1 MCNSE
6 RKMQVHPVHPARD
19 SERSEYSISDYSKN
33 DPRSH
38 ANRDGQLLTD
48 SLQYAPIGVF
58 DTGAGGLTVLSA
70 LQQELPGE
78 RYIYLGDTAHCPYG
92 ERSEDEIIHLV
103 QQAIQFLVEQ
113 EVKLVVV
120 ACNTVSQAALG
131 MLRAMFPMPF
141 VGVVP
146 AVKPAARATR
156 CGRIGI
162 AATNQAIKA
171 DYLRQLIEDFASDI
185 QVYTV
190 GCPELVMLVERGE
203 LDGPVVEE
211 RVRQNLQPLLSNNVD
226 VIVLGCT
233 HFPALRS
240 VIERV
245 VGKHVQ
251 VIDSGAAIAR
261 RTRTVLDSE
270 GLTCPS
276 SVAGAQ
282 LQVWCTG
289 DPSSFSQV
297 ASKVLGYPVI
307 AHQAVLQEN

>member
-1 MCNSE
+1 
-6 RKMQVHPVHPARD
+6 
-19 SERSEYSISDYSKN
+19 
-33 DPRSH
+33 
-38 ANRDGQLLTD
+38 
-48 SLQYAPIGVF
+48 
-58 DTGAGGLTVLSA
+58 
-70 LQQELPGE
+70 
-78 RYIYLGDTAHCPYG
+78 
-92 ERSEDEIIHLV
+92 
-103 QQAIQFLVEQ
+103 
-113 EVKLVVV
+113 
-120 ACNTVSQAALG
+120 
-131 MLRAMFPMPF
+131 
-141 VGVVP
+141 
-146 AVKPAARATR
+146 
-156 CGRIGI
+156 
-162 AATNQAIKA
+162 
-171 DYLRQLIEDFASDI
+171 
-185 QVYTV
+185 
-190 GCPELVMLVERGE
+190 MLVERGE

-251 VIDSGAAIAR
+251 IIDSGAAIAR

-307 AHQAVLQEN
+307 AHHAVLQEN

>member
-6 RKMQVHPVHPARD
+6 RKMQVNPVHPARD

-33 DPRSH
+33 DPRSY

-48 SLQYAPIGVF
+48 SFQYAPIGVF
-58 DTGAGGLTVLSA
+58 DTGTGGLTVLSA

-92 ERSEDEIIHLV
+92 ERSEDEIIYLV

-120 ACNTVSQAALG
+120 ACNTVSQAALS

-162 AATNQAIKA
+162 AATN
-171 DYLRQLIEDFASDI
+171 
-185 QVYTV
+185 
-190 GCPELVMLVERGE
+190 
-203 LDGPVVEE
+203 
-211 RVRQNLQPLLSNNVD
+211 
-226 VIVLGCT
+226 
-233 HFPALRS
+233 
-240 VIERV
+240 
-245 VGKHVQ
+245 
-251 VIDSGAAIAR
+251 
-261 RTRTVLDSE
+261 
-270 GLTCPS
+270 
-276 SVAGAQ
+276 
-282 LQVWCTG
+282 
-289 DPSSFSQV
+289 
-297 ASKVLGYPVI
+297 
-307 AHQAVLQEN
+307 